1 MNLNELKIVQK
12 IMKETLF
19 DIIDVCEKYE
29 IEYFLMYGTLLGAIR
44 HQGIIPWDDDIDI
57 GMTRNN
63 YNKFL
68 EVASKELEEKY
79 TIRIMG
85 GKKYLSEIK
94 VGKKGTTYC
103 LKEAIELDIAKQ
115 ITVDIFLIDYLK
127 ENRVQ
132 EKKSIKMLMQ
142 FFRLCSLPWDEK
154 KLLILC
160 VKKSKKSG
168 KFLYIL
174 CLYIMQILKYIMSE
188 KVYARIMYTRYVD
201 TEENSSL
208 MCSVLD
214 GDPERYSFSN
224 KNSFVKVKFE
234 GREVNALSNYDEML
248 TKAYGDY
255 MQLPPEE
262 KRYRSNFED
271 WVLKIE

>member
-19 DIIDVCEKYE
+19 NIIDVCEKYE

-44 HQGIIPWDDDIDI
+44 HQGIIPWDDDI

-94 VGKKGTTYC
+94 VGKKGITYC

-154 KLLILC
+154 KLLIL
-160 VKKSKKSG
+160 
-168 KFLYIL
+168 
-174 CLYIMQILKYIMSE
+174 YIM
-188 KVYARIMYTRYVD
+188 
-201 TEENSSL
+201 
-208 MCSVLD
+208 C
-214 GDPERYSFSN
+214 
-224 KNSFVKVKFE
+224 
-234 GREVNALSNYDEML
+234 
-248 TKAYGDY
+248 
-255 MQLPPEE
+255 
-262 KRYRSNFED
+262 
-271 WVLKIE
+271 